1 MTYQLIYPDYLNTTT
16 GKTLVVTPGSAYT
29 IAVAPGRVASTPA
42 FPNDG
47 RWTSATNFVTMDVDV
62 VEPRVVA
69 TSPAPD
75 TLKTVGSV
83 AVTPADSDKLK
94 EGASD
99 ARS

>member
-1 MTYQLIYPDYLNTTT
+1 MVYQLVYTDYIDKST

-47 RWTSATNFVTMDVDV
+47 RWTSVANFVAMDVQ
-62 VEPRVVA
+62 VEPRA
-69 TSPAPD
+69 ESPAAPTASPASD

-83 AVTPADSDKLK
+83 AVAPADSDKPK
-94 EGASD
+94 EGA
-99 ARS
+99 